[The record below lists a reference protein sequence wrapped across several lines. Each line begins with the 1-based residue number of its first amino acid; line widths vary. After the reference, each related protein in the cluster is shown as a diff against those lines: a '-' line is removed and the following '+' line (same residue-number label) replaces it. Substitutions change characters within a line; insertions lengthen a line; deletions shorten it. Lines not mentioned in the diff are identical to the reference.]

1 MRGLGCEGCDYWV
14 PSGRPGAANN
24 PTAVIHFA
32 PVISHQTGDAQ
43 RQCSRKTRCAVL
55 RAGIPLARR
64 RDRDEREPHI
74 RYPQVEPWME
84 MESATMINGFG
95 PTFLGDRSTTDN
107 NYAYTNDAA
116 LPLGSIQ
123 HGLTET
129 GRLSRLELMAEIFV
143 GPRGLLV

>member
-1 MRGLGCEGCDYWV
+1 M
-14 PSGRPGAANN
+14 
-24 PTAVIHFA
+24 
-32 PVISHQTGDAQ
+32 
-43 RQCSRKTRCAVL
+43 L

-74 RYPQVEPWME
+74 RYPRVEPWMR

-116 LPLGSIQ
+116 LLLDSIQ

-129 GRLSRLELMAEIFV
+129 GCLFRLELMTEN
-143 GPRGLLV
+143 LLCRAADCWCNSGRNRLTARF